1 MKTTIARVRQLSLAA
16 LTVAALGF
24 GTSQALAA
32 PAGAADAE
40 ARVCNPQVCNRICQ
54 AIPGSIGGFCTSDGS
69 CQCYIGG

>member
-1 MKTTIARVRQLSLAA
+1 MKIERMRRWVFGAG
-16 LTVAALGF
+16 TVAALGF
-24 GTSQALAA
+24 GGAQAMAA
-32 PAGAADAE
+32 PAAADAE